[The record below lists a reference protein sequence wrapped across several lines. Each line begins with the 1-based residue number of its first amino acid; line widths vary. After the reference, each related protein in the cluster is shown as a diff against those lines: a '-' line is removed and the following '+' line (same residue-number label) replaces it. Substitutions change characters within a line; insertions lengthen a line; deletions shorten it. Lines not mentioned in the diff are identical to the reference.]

1 MGYAEESGI
10 PYGTGLVKNRYVG
23 RTFITP
29 GQQSRE
35 QAVRIKLGALR
46 SCVQGRRVVM
56 IDDSIV
62 RGTTSRQIVSLLR
75 EAGAAEVHMRSSA
88 PPFVSPCYFGTDIP
102 DKDNLIACRY
112 SVEEIRALIGA
123 DSLGFL
129 SLDALHQI
137 APEAACGFC
146 DGCFTGKYPISV

>member
-1 MGYAEESGI
+1 MSISAVAE
-10 PYGTGLVKNRYVG
+10 LV
-23 RTFITP
+23 
-29 GQQSRE
+29 
-35 QAVRIKLGALR
+35 AVSYTHLDVYK
-46 SCVQGRRVVM
+46 
-56 IDDSIV
+56 
-62 RGTTSRQIVSLLR
+62 RQ
-75 EAGAAEVHMRSSA
+75 
-88 PPFVSPCYFGTDIP
+88 
-102 DKDNLIACRY
+102 LIACRY